1 MQLSCLR
8 AALCPAEPRPWVP
21 LLARFDGLAERLLLF
36 RREVGALFDFAF
48 QAVEHVSGAFQI
60 RGRAAGTGEESHPV
74 QVIFHRFDEF
84 VETGTLRLAVDFA
97 FVHREPL
104 PSFFLLIIREP
115 LSK

>member
-21 LLARFDGLAERLLLF
+21 VLARFDSLAERLLLF
-36 RREVGALFDFAF
+36 GREVGARFDFTL

-60 RGRAAGTGEESHPV
+60 RGRAAGAGEESHPV

-97 FVHREPL
+97 FVHRSPF
-104 PSFFLLIIREP
+104 PASFY
-115 LSK
+115 S